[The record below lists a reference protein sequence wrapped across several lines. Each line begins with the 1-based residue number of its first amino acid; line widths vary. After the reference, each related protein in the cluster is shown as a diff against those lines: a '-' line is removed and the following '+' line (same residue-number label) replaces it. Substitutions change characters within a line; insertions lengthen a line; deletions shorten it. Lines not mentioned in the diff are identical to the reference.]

1 MTPRN
6 GLVCGVVLG
15 AVLAAGACAQEGKPV
30 APVEAQA
37 GQAGEFATADELLQA
52 LEKADE
58 KLESLTADVRYERTF
73 ELQGDRQVR
82 TGKLYFVNGEKG
94 SSAGAG
100 GKGRKFAVSFE
111 KLQVGEVVR
120 EEPKVYIFD
129 GQWLVEKLPKE
140 KPPLFIKRQVVAPG
154 QTADPLKIGEGQF
167 PLPIGQKAAEIKER
181 YEVELLPAGAG
192 LEPGKDD
199 DEEQKATLTNLSKF
213 VAGGAHVKLTPK
225 ARYAEDE
232 DFTRIDLWYKR
243 DQGGKGGMLLPRM
256 ARTVDKAKNQSVVQL
271 INVQVQ
277 RGGEAANTAARVPP
291 EALDTAEPARGSGWE
306 VQVVPWQKPAADGAG
321 AKREGPDAG
330 DP

>member
-15 AVLAAGACAQEGKPV
+15 AVLAAGACAQEGKP
-30 APVEAQA
+30 AATGEAQGA
-37 GQAGEFATADELLQA
+37 GQVEFATADALLAA

-58 KLESLTADVRYERTF
+58 KLETLTADVRYEKTF

-94 SSAGAG
+94 TTG

-154 QTADPLKIGEGQF
+154 QTADPLRIGEGPF

-199 DEEQKATLTNLSKF
+199 DEEQKATLANLGKF

-225 ARYAEDE
+225 ARFAEDE
-232 DFTRIDLWYKR
+232 DFTRIDLWYRR
-243 DQGGKGGMLLPRM
+243 DKAGMLLPRM

-277 RGGEAANTAARVPP
+277 REGEAANTAARVPP

-321 AKREGPDAG
+321 AGGKREGPEAG